1 MTIVETRA
9 SHGDDH
15 MRRDKWTSILLIA
28 ILALSIACTS
38 VAAEQ
43 PEFIQII
50 DVDTYE
56 KTLRAGESVTYNWTI
71 RNIDSAANLTVS
83 AEVRLANDGWT
94 ADLSTYEFAL
104 TPGELT
110 SVTATVHAPFEKGD
124 AISNLTVV
132 FDVFEDGYLV
142 QVASVSASTEILGAF
157 GSANKVLGLFDNPL
171 PSPLDNEWGIFLLD
185 VALWLG
191 IAFGIAYLMD
201 AVAYGFT
208 RRTTTMLDDIILG
221 IVRTPMLLLVF
232 AYGVVNSLDALHEH
246 IPLDIRDLVLS
257 SYSVVVVMVIFY
269 LAYKLFKQILVYYG
283 KMIAKKTTS
292 NIDDVLIP
300 VVEKVG
306 VVVIGIA
313 ALGYVLDIM
322 SVDLTMFVA
331 GGVVISMVLAFAA
344 QETISNFFS
353 GIFLLLD
360 RPFAEEDMIILSD
373 GDWCEVRRIGLR
385 TTRLYRFSDATMIS
399 LPNNRLVN
407 DKIVRV
413 SNVTDPARV
422 NVDVGVAYGS
432 DPKKV
437 RNAITKAIE
446 ACPYS
451 LLKDEARKP
460 IILFDSMGDSALL
473 FKIICWVNDNAKRV
487 EAKDNLVEEVYLKLT
502 EAGIEIPFPQT
513 VVTIKKE

>member
-1 MTIVETRA
+1 
-9 SHGDDH
+9 
-15 MRRDKWTSILLIA
+15 MRRDKCTNILLIA
-28 ILALSIACTS
+28 ILALSLSIACGS
-38 VAAEQ
+38 AAAEQ

-71 RNIDSAANLTVS
+71 RNIDSVADLTIS

-94 ADLSTYEFAL
+94 AELSAYEFTLA
-104 TPGELT
+104 PGELT

-124 AISNLTVV
+124 ATSNLTVV

-185 VALWLG
+185 VVLWLG
-191 IAFGIAYLMD
+191 IALGIAYIMD

-208 RRTTTMLDDIILG
+208 RKTTTMLDDIILG
-221 IVRTPMLLLVF
+221 IIRTPMLLLVF
-232 AYGVVNSLDALHEH
+232 AFGVVNSLDALHEH
-246 IPLDIRDLVLS
+246 IPLDLRDLVLTA
-257 SYSVVVVMVIFY
+257 YSVVVVLVIFY

-360 RPFAEEDMIILSD
+360 RPFAEGDMIILSD
-373 GDWCEVRRIGLR
+373 GDWCDVRRIGLR
-385 TTRLYRFSDATMIS
+385 TTRLYRLSDATMIS

-437 RNAITKAIE
+437 RKTITKAIE
-446 ACPYS
+446 ACPYA

-460 IILFDSMGDSALL
+460 IIMFDSMGDSALL
-473 FKIICWVNDNAKRV
+473 FKIICWINDNTKRV
-487 EAKDNLVEEVYLKLT
+487 EAKDNLVEEIYLKLT
-502 EAGIEIPFPQT
+502 EAGIEIPFPQR